1 VYERFFERLLSDP
14 AAVAEGLAAA
24 GKPVEVLV
32 NPEQLLAEAGKR
44 AEKKVLAA
52 LLAAGSGVRVTL
64 YWNSRNAAHLLRAL
78 DGKGASAAQEH
89 DLLLDAG
96 LGEAVGG
103 DGQAAV
109 RWGLAAGVSELFI
122 PLPRAALLSGMGT
135 PSGREPLQAGEL
147 ERALLQN
154 LLVG

>member
-1 VYERFFERLLSDP
+1 M
-14 AAVAEGLAAA
+14 
-24 GKPVEVLV
+24 

-52 LLAAGSGVRVTL
+52 LKAAGPEVRITL
-64 YWNSRNAAHLLRAL
+64 YWNSRNAAHLLAAL
-78 DGKGASAAQEH
+78 DGKGAGAESEH

-96 LGEAVGG
+96 LGAGQGPGV
-103 DGQAAV
+103 DGKAAV
-109 RWGLAAGVSELFI
+109 RWGLADSQAELFI
-122 PLPRAALLSGMGT
+122 PLPRAALLSGLAT

-147 ERALLQN
+147 DKALLQS